1 MPGLDQLIPDEPR
14 TSFCV
19 KNSGSAL
26 KRMEI
31 FQKDTRVK
39 VKEFLLRNLGQFNA
53 QVNNI
58 ITITQ

>member
-31 FQKDTRVK
+31 FQKYTRVK

-53 QVNNI
+53 QV
-58 ITITQ
+58 